1 MLEEIESKRR
11 GAAEDEMV
19 RQHHKLNGHES
30 EQTLGDSGGERSLVL
45 QSMGGK

>member
-1 MLEEIESKRR
+1 MTEYK
-11 GAAEDEMV
+11 MV
-19 RQHHKLNGHES
+19 RQHHKLNGHEY